1 MTPARAAGLSV
12 LSNAFV
18 IGVELTAGLLTGSVA
33 ILAGAANSLL
43 DLMAALVAFFGLRFA
58 YRPPDLDHPF
68 GHGKGENV
76 AAFVEGLLI
85 LVGAVWVIYEAVQRL
100 LRGAQLQ
107 FLEVGMGVMLFS
119 VLTNLVVSRF
129 LYRMA
134 RQHDSLALE
143 ADARHL
149 TADIYTSLGVVVGL
163 GAVRLTGFEILDP
176 LIALGVAV
184 LILKSAWEVGRKS
197 FPGLVDARLPAE
209 EERVITQT
217 IVEHYQEFID
227 FHQLRTR
234 HSGKTHHVELHLVL
248 SGRMSLEEAHRL
260 CDHLEADIQARLPHT
275 SVIIHCE
282 PPLEEP
288 PPPRV
293 QTGSP

>member
-12 LSNAFV
+12 LSNALV
-18 IGVELTAGLLTGSVA
+18 IGVEVTAGLVTGSVA
-33 ILAGAANSLL
+33 ILAGAVNSLL

-68 GHGKGENV
+68 GHGKAENI

-85 LVGAVWVIYEAVQRL
+85 LVGGGWVIYEAVRRL
-100 LRGAQLQ
+100 LTGAQLQ

-134 RQHDSLALE
+134 RRYDSLALE

-163 GAVRLTGFEILDP
+163 GAVRLTGFELLDP
-176 LIALGVAV
+176 LVALGVAV

-197 FPGLVDARLPAE
+197 FPGLVDARLSAGE
-209 EERVITQT
+209 EQVIMGILQ
-217 IVEHYQEFID
+217 EHYQDFLEF
-227 FHQLRTR
+227 HELRTR
-234 HSGKTHHVELHLVL
+234 RSGRTRFVELHLVL
-248 SGRMSLEEAHRL
+248 SGQVTLEDAHRL
-260 CDHLEADIQARLPHT
+260 CDHLEGDIQKSLPHCSIT
-275 SVIIHCE
+275 IHLE
-282 PPLEEP
+282 PPAGE
-288 PPPRV
+288 
-293 QTGSP
+293 G